1 MHRSAAAEQMI
12 EGLRGAGLKLT
23 PQRLAIVEAFAD
35 DPTHPTAQ
43 EIFERLRRR
52 LPTMSFATVYTTLDT
67 LAAAGLCA
75 VRALSPGPA
84 RFDPNVAPHG
94 HAVCDSCGA
103 LIDLPGRA
111 ARTASAPPAGFVVR
125 AVETIYRGACARCR
139 AR

>member
-1 MHRSAAAEQMI
+1 MHRSDAAEQMI
-12 EGLRGAGLKLT
+12 QGLRGAGLKLT

-43 EIFERLRRR
+43 EIFERLQRR

-67 LAAAGLCA
+67 LAAAGLCT

-94 HAVCDSCGA
+94 HAVCDACGA
-103 LIDLPGRA
+103 LIDLPARPARA
-111 ARTASAPPAGFVVR
+111 AVPLPSGFVVR
-125 AVETIYRGACARCR
+125 AVETIYRGTCGRCAKR
-139 AR
+139 